1 MIQWHIEIT
10 EWAPP
15 VKLQGSVEGD
25 SDVLCSE
32 LRSAPNKPF
41 VLQMSKVHPGLRL
54 GFSTAFFSFLS
65 LGNEKVNFEKKIN
78 EMGN

>member
-25 SDVLCSE
+25 SDVSSAE
-32 LRSAPNKPF
+32 PRSAENKAF
-41 VLQMSKVHPGLRL
+41 VLQNVKS
-54 GFSTAFFSFLS
+54 STR
-65 LGNEKVNFEKKIN
+65 GTNGI
-78 EMGN
+78 